1 MASKQVFE
9 NKKQLPMYVVCL
21 DVQYYET
28 YAVTAYVLFK
38 EVTDTEPLKTGQ
50 VITREVQPYEPGAFY
65 KRELPCLL
73 NALAAIADPLK
84 LIIIDANVWLSDEKM
99 GLGGI
104 LYEVLKKGIP
114 VIGVSKT
121 RYGGATA
128 KVIPV
133 WRGNSQNPLYVSA
146 IGIET
151 TEAVKLIRDMAGPY
165 RIPTLVK
172 LADTICR
179 NST

>member
-1 MASKQVFE
+1 
-9 NKKQLPMYVVCL
+9 MYTVCL
-21 DVQYYET
+21 DVQYYDT

-38 EVTDTEPLKTGQ
+38 EVGATEPVKTGH
-50 VITREVQPYEPGAFY
+50 VVTHEVQPYEPGAFY

-73 NALAAIADPLK
+73 NALQAITDPIQ
-84 LIIIDANVWLSDEKM
+84 LIIIDANVWLSDDKM

-104 LYEVLKKGIP
+104 LYESLQKSIP

-121 RYGGATA
+121 MYAGETT

-133 WRGNSQNPLYVSA
+133 YRGDSQNPLYVSA
-146 IGIET
+146 IGMDT
-151 TEAVKLIRDMAGPY
+151 TEAVALIKGMAGPY
-165 RIPTLVK
+165 RIPALIK

>member
-1 MASKQVFE
+1 MFT
-9 NKKQLPMYVVCL
+9 VCL
-21 DVQYYET
+21 DVQYYDT

-38 EVTDTEPLKTGQ
+38 EATDTQPAKTGHI
-50 VITREVQPYEPGAFY
+50 VTHEVHPYEPGAFY

-73 NALAAIADPLK
+73 NALQAITDPLE

-104 LYEVLKKGIP
+104 LYESLQKSTP

-121 RYGGATA
+121 KYAGETE

-133 WRGNSQNPLYVSA
+133 YRGDSQNPLYVSA
-146 IGIET
+146 MGIN
-151 TEAVKLIRDMAGPY
+151 TEKAVQLIKDMAGPY
-165 RIPTLVK
+165 RIPTLIK

-179 NST
+179 SSIN

>member
-1 MASKQVFE
+1 
-9 NKKQLPMYVVCL
+9 MYTVCL
-21 DVQYYET
+21 DVQYYDT

-38 EVTDTEPLKTGQ
+38 ETLDTGPVKTGHT
-50 VITREVQPYEPGAFY
+50 ITHEVYPYEPGAFY

-73 NALAAIADPLK
+73 NALQAITEPLQ

-104 LYEVLKKGIP
+104 LYASLQRIVP

-121 RYGGATA
+121 KYAGETT
-128 KVIPV
+128 KVMPV
-133 WRGNSQNPLYVSA
+133 YRGNSQNPLYVSA
-146 IGIET
+146 IGIDT
-151 TEAVKLIRDMAGPY
+151 AEAVALIKDMAGPY
-165 RIPTLVK
+165 RIPTLIK

-179 NST
+179 NSV

>member
-1 MASKQVFE
+1 
-9 NKKQLPMYVVCL
+9 MYTICL
-21 DVQYYET
+21 DVQYYDA

-38 EVTDTEPLKTGQ
+38 EAAATEPAKTGY
-50 VITREVQPYEPGAFY
+50 VVTHEVHPYEPGAFY

-73 NALAAIADPLK
+73 HALKAVTDPLQR
-84 LIIIDANVWLSDEKM
+84 IIIDANVWLSDEKM

-104 LYEVLKKGIP
+104 LYESLQKSIP

-121 RYGGATA
+121 KYAGETT

-133 WRGNSQNPLYVSA
+133 YRGDSKNPLYVST
-146 IGIET
+146 IGLET
-151 TEAVKLIRDMAGPY
+151 TEAVQFIKDMAGPY
-165 RIPTLVK
+165 RIPALIK

-179 NST
+179 NSA

>member
-1 MASKQVFE
+1 MFT
-9 NKKQLPMYVVCL
+9 VCL

-38 EVTDTEPLKTGQ
+38 DAADMEPLKTGQ
-50 VITREVQPYEPGAFY
+50 VVTHEVHPYEPGAFY

-73 NALAAIADPLK
+73 NALQVITEPLE
-84 LIIIDANVWLSDEKM
+84 LIIIDANAWLSDEKM

-104 LYEVLKKGIP
+104 LYESLQKSVP

-121 RYGGATA
+121 KYTGNTS
-128 KVIPV
+128 KIVPV
-133 WRGNSQNPLYVSA
+133 YRGNSQNPLYVSA
-146 IGIET
+146 MGIN
-151 TEAVKLIRDMAGPY
+151 TEKAVQLIKDMAGPY
-165 RIPTLVK
+165 RIPTLIK

-179 NST
+179 SSN